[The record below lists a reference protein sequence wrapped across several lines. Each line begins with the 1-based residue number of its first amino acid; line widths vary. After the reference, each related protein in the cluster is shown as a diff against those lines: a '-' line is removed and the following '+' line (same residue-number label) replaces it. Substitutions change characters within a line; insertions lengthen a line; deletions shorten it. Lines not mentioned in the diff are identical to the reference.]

1 MPHTPSHFLKIHL
14 NIILPSA
21 PGFSKWSPSSGFPTK
36 ILYAPILSPHACHM
50 PRPSHYSGLDHPHN
64 IWGEEYRSLRSSS
77 CGVLHSPVT
86 SSLVGPHIYLS
97 TLFSNTLSL
106 RSSLNVSDQVSH
118 PYKTTAKTI
127 VLYIL
132 IFIFLVFQN
141 TNTYT
146 YCHFTRHFDS
156 LQFSG
161 PSLMISKCSGN
172 ADWNTNSNTYRYFSL
187 REVTRS

>member
-1 MPHTPSHFLKIHL
+1 MVSFLQVSPPKSYMHL
-14 NIILPSA
+14 SFPPMHATCPAHLTILDLI
-21 PGFSKWSPSSGFPTK
+21 TRT
-36 ILYAPILSPHACHM
+36 IL
-50 PRPSHYSGLDHPHN
+50 
-64 IWGEEYRSLRSSS
+64 GEEYRSLRSSS